1 LCLIMLGYTYNLL
14 INKQIYIINGIVA
27 EAQYYNNPAYDF
39 CNIFSFQQLSFPQKC
54 LVKGAIMH

>member
-1 LCLIMLGYTYNLL
+1 MLGDTYNLL